1 MVDPDELSSI
11 SPDEDFLSGD
21 VRLIDFELLLK
32 TYDLSVAGNK
42 IIETSYFQEVDFMRM
57 DAIDKFLEFIF
68 FKVQTGYMEILHMG
82 YPTKRMMDADLEAK
96 IIELL
101 NVHMI
106 PEIIFKLLKFFTRN
120 LNDPDTNLY
129 LAYLIYSQEII
140 KSIYDTF
147 VMFRKDI
154 FISKPEKRALNV
166 KRIQQFSP
174 RSELKLSSPLDA
186 AVRLK
191 YILEFFAIRYRV
203 DKIYGKNDLLMF
215 DNKRAG

>member
-1 MVDPDELSSI
+1 MVDLEDHIEESFDDELLG
-11 SPDEDFLSGD
+11 EN
-21 VRLIDFELLLK
+21 VQLIDYEQLLK
-32 TYDLSVAGNK
+32 TSELSVAGSK

-57 DAIDKFLEFIF
+57 DAIDKFLEFVF
-68 FKVQTGYMEILHMG
+68 FKVQTGYMEIIHMG

-96 IIELL
+96 IIEIL
-101 NVHMI
+101 NIHMI

-129 LAYLIYSQEII
+129 IAYLIYSSEVI

-147 VMFRKDI
+147 VMFKKDI
-154 FISKPEKRALNV
+154 FIIEPEKRALNV

-186 AVRLK
+186 AARLK
-191 YILEFFAIRYRV
+191 YILEFFAIRYHV
-203 DKIYGKNDLLMF
+203 ENIYRKEDLLMF
-215 DNKRAG
+215 QQEAKG